1 MKLGEIRDILRNLQK
16 SKDVSHLVI
25 KPTVEGVQK
34 MMVGALITVGVDDA
48 VQVGEVPVQVHVVGI
63 FAPQKEILAALQI

>member
-1 MKLGEIRDILRNLQK
+1 M
-16 SKDVSHLVI
+16 I

-34 MMVGALITVGVDDA
+34 MMVGALIAVGVHDP
-48 VQVGEVPVQVHVVGI
+48 VKIGKVPVQVHVVGI